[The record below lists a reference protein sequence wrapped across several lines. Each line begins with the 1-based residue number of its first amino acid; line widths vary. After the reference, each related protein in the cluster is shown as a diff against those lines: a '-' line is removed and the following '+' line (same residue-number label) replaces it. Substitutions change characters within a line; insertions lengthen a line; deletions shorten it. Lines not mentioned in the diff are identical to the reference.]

1 MNTTE
6 KIQTYLND
14 PKIVSVNTVDAHSD
28 HKYFESLAEFSEG
41 EMKLRQ
47 SLNGKWKIHY
57 AQNTNQVLKDFYKTE
72 FDETDLNF
80 INVPGHLE
88 LQGFGSPQYVNTQY
102 PWDGKEF
109 LRPPQVPQESNAV
122 ASYVKH
128 FTLNDALKD
137 KKVFISFQGVATSI
151 FVWVNGNFVG
161 YSEDSFTPSEFE
173 ISDYLVEGDNKLAV
187 AVYRYS
193 TASWLEDQ
201 DFWRL
206 YGIFRDVYL
215 YAIPKVHVQD
225 LFVKG
230 DYDYQTKAGQLD
242 IDLKTVGDYEDKKIK
257 YVLSDHEGIVK
268 EGDASVNA
276 DGELSVSLED
286 LQIKPWSAESPKLY
300 NLTLHVLDDGQVVE
314 VVPVK
319 VGFRHFEIKDKLM
332 LLNGK
337 RIVFKGVNRH
347 EFNARTGRCITEEDM
362 LWDIKVMKQ
371 HNINAVRTSHYPNQT
386 RWYELCDEYGL
397 YVIDEANLETHGTWQ
412 KLGLSE
418 PSWNI
423 PASEPEWLP
432 ACLDRAN
439 NMFQRDKNHASV
451 IIWSCGNESYAG
463 KDIADMADYFRS
475 VDNTR
480 PVHYEGVTWC
490 REFDYITDIESRMYA
505 KPADIEE
512 YLTNNPQKPYISCEY
527 MHTMGNSGGGL
538 KLYTDL
544 EKYPEYQGGFIW
556 DFADQAIWTRDLYG
570 NDVMNYGGDF
580 GDRPC
585 DYNFSGNG
593 IVFADHAPTSKLQE
607 VKFNYQNFTLVPS
620 ETGVK
625 IINKSLFTNT
635 SDYDLIIALAK
646 NGKNVWQK
654 KLTADINAGQ
664 TGEVA
669 YTLPTFGAG
678 EYVVTASLVLKQA
691 TIWANCGHEV
701 AFGQYVFTKEGKAD
715 KKAVAPIKVVKSDFN
730 IGVKGEGFSVMFS
743 ADRKMLTSYKYNGV
757 ELIEEFPKMNFWR
770 APIDNDNGCGMPF
783 DTAQWKLASMY
794 TKCVDMQVS
803 ENGNE
808 SATVKYTYELATRP
822 VAHVVVTYTVT
833 GDGVVKVDMD
843 YKKVEGLPAIPDFGI
858 LFTLPVDY
866 DQIKYYGLGPC
877 DNYIDRKEGGKLG
890 IFTTT
895 TQDEIQPYLV
905 PQECGNHCDVRWFE
919 VTDRRGRGVRISS
932 ATPFEASAL
941 PYNPH
946 ELENARHHYD
956 LARPHHTVVRASA
969 GMYGVGG
976 DDSWGAPTLDE
987 YITKNEDKHF
997 SFEFKGI

>member
-1 MNTTE
+1 MEN
-6 KIQTYLND
+6 
-14 PKIVSVNTVDAHSD
+14 
-28 HKYFESLAEFSEG
+28 SLCSEY
-41 EMKLRQ
+41 K
-47 SLNGKWKIHY
+47 SSFKKTFI
-57 AQNTNQVLKDFYKTE
+57 KTE

-432 ACLDRAN
+432 ACWIVPITCSN
-439 NMFQRDKNHASV
+439 V
-451 IIWSCGNESYAG
+451 I
-463 KDIADMADYFRS
+463 R
-475 VDNTR
+475 
-480 PVHYEGVTWC
+480 
-490 REFDYITDIESRMYA
+490 
-505 KPADIEE
+505 
-512 YLTNNPQKPYISCEY
+512 
-527 MHTMGNSGGGL
+527 TMLVLSFGL
-538 KLYTDL
+538 V
-544 EKYPEYQGGFIW
+544 
-556 DFADQAIWTRDLYG
+556 
-570 NDVMNYGGDF
+570 VMNHMLVKILLTWLITSVVLTILVQFTMKVLHGVV
-580 GDRPC
+580 
-585 DYNFSGNG
+585 SL
-593 IVFADHAPTSKLQE
+593 ITLQTSKVVCMRNQLILKNTSLTILKNLIFHVNTCTQW
-607 VKFNYQNFTLVPS
+607 VTLV
-620 ETGVK
+620 
-625 IINKSLFTNT
+625 
-635 SDYDLIIALAK
+635 
-646 NGKNVWQK
+646 
-654 KLTADINAGQ
+654 
-664 TGEVA
+664 
-669 YTLPTFGAG
+669 
-678 EYVVTASLVLKQA
+678 
-691 TIWANCGHEV
+691 
-701 AFGQYVFTKEGKAD
+701 
-715 KKAVAPIKVVKSDFN
+715 
-730 IGVKGEGFSVMFS
+730 
-743 ADRKMLTSYKYNGV
+743 
-757 ELIEEFPKMNFWR
+757 
-770 APIDNDNGCGMPF
+770 
-783 DTAQWKLASMY
+783 
-794 TKCVDMQVS
+794 VD
-803 ENGNE
+803 
-808 SATVKYTYELATRP
+808 
-822 VAHVVVTYTVT
+822 
-833 GDGVVKVDMD
+833 
-843 YKKVEGLPAIPDFGI
+843 
-858 LFTLPVDY
+858 
-866 DQIKYYGLGPC
+866 
-877 DNYIDRKEGGKLG
+877 
-890 IFTTT
+890 
-895 TQDEIQPYLV
+895 
-905 PQECGNHCDVRWFE
+905 
-919 VTDRRGRGVRISS
+919 
-932 ATPFEASAL
+932 
-941 PYNPH
+941 
-946 ELENARHHYD
+946 
-956 LARPHHTVVRASA
+956 
-969 GMYGVGG
+969 
-976 DDSWGAPTLDE
+976 
-987 YITKNEDKHF
+987 
-997 SFEFKGI
+997 

>member
-1 MNTTE
+1 MKTTE

-14 PKIVSVNTVDAHSD
+14 PTIVNVNTVSAHSD

-72 FDETDLNF
+72 FDESDL
-80 INVPGHLE
+80 E
-88 LQGFGSPQYVNTQY
+88 
-102 PWDGKEF
+102 
-109 LRPPQVPQESNAV
+109 
-122 ASYVKH
+122 
-128 FTLNDALKD
+128 D

-215 YAIPKVHVQD
+215 YAIPRVHVQD
-225 LFVKG
+225 LFVKA
-230 DYDYQTKAGQLD
+230 DYDYQTKIGQLD

-257 YVLSDHEGIVK
+257 YVLSHHEGIVT
-268 EGDASVNA
+268 EGDESVNG

-286 LQIKPWSAESPKLY
+286 LQIKPWSADSPKLY
-300 NLTLHVLDDGQVVE
+300 NLTLHVLDDEQVVE

-432 ACLDRAN
+432 ACLDRAD

-556 DFADQAIWTRDLYG
+556 DFIDQAIYKPLPNG
-570 NDVMNYGGDF
+570 SEFLSYGGDWH
-580 GDRPC
+580 DRPS
-585 DYNFSGNG
+585 DYEFCGNG
-593 IVFADHAPTSKLQE
+593 IVFADRTLAPKLQT
-607 VKFNYQNFTLVPS
+607 VKHLYSNIKIAVDEKSVTIKNDNVFEDLSAYTFLARVYEDGRKVS
-620 ETGVK
+620 ESEYHFDVK
-625 IINKSLFTNT
+625 QGEEATFPVEFAVGS
-635 SDYDLIIALAK
+635 S
-646 NGKNVWQK
+646 
-654 KLTADINAGQ
+654 NAERIY
-664 TGEVA
+664 EVA
-669 YTLPTFGAG
+669 CIQK
-678 EYVVTASLVLKQA
+678 EA
-691 TIWANCGHEV
+691 TEWAPKGYEIV
-701 AFGQYVFTKEGKAD
+701 RGQYVAEKISTETPVKAPLN
-715 KKAVAPIKVVKSDFN
+715 V
-730 IGVKGEGFSVMFS
+730 
-743 ADRKMLTSYKYNGV
+743 
-757 ELIEEFPKMNFWR
+757 
-770 APIDNDNGCGMPF
+770 
-783 DTAQWKLASMY
+783 
-794 TKCVDMQVS
+794 
-803 ENGNE
+803 
-808 SATVKYTYELATRP
+808 
-822 VAHVVVTYTVT
+822 
-833 GDGVVKVDMD
+833 
-843 YKKVEGLPAIPDFGI
+843 VEGDFKDKTSQSCFHVHKI
-858 LFTLPVDY
+858 L
-866 DQIKYYGLGPC
+866 
-877 DNYIDRKEGGKLG
+877 
-890 IFTTT
+890 
-895 TQDEIQPYLV
+895 
-905 PQECGNHCDVRWFE
+905 
-919 VTDRRGRGVRISS
+919 
-932 ATPFEASAL
+932 
-941 PYNPH
+941 
-946 ELENARHHYD
+946 
-956 LARPHHTVVRASA
+956 
-969 GMYGVGG
+969 
-976 DDSWGAPTLDE
+976 
-987 YITKNEDKHF
+987 
-997 SFEFKGI
+997 